1 MMQCQILQKNR
12 INFCELIP
20 MGKNVNKSVV
30 NVKIDNDVKSKLE
43 TLAYI
48 KRSSIQDLCKALIE
62 DAIKE
67 NANKIE
73 QAEKLRE

>member
-1 MMQCQILQKNR
+1 MQYQILQKDKFLR
-12 INFCELIP
+12 VDKMTKE
-20 MGKNVNKSVV
+20 KQSVV
-30 NVKIDNDVKSKLE
+30 NVKISNDVKSKLE

>member
-1 MMQCQILQKNR
+1 MDKKSN
-12 INFCELIP
+12 
-20 MGKNVNKSVV
+20 GSKSVV
-30 NVKIDNDVKSKLE
+30 NVKIDNETKSKLE

-48 KRSSIQDLCKALIE
+48 KRSSIQDLCKSLIE

-67 NANKIE
+67 NAKKIE

>member
-1 MMQCQILQKNR
+1 MQYQILQKDKFLR
-12 INFCELIP
+12 VDKMTKE
-20 MGKNVNKSVV
+20 KQSVV
-30 NVKIDNDVKSKLE
+30 NVKISNDVKSKLE

-62 DAIKE
+62 DAIKD
-67 NANKIE
+67 NADKIE